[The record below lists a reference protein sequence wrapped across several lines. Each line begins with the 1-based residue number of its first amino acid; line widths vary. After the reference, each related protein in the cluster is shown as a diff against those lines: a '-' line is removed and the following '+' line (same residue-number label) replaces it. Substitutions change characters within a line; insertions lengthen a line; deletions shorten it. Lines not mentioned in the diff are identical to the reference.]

1 MLEHQPEEV
10 VAATLWELESSVSDA
25 LPRGALVSSAR
36 TNCGGYDV
44 AARWTMSTLRGNRQ
58 ECTLAVHFSLAEAK
72 AYCRLNHPR
81 REEIRRRV
89 GEWLCVQLEFRGSEP
104 CADTGYDLALTV
116 PNAFFV
122 DERDAIRVGREDREH
137 DFSLHR
143 GASQPPL
150 T

>member
-1 MLEHQPEEV
+1 MLEHQPDEV

-143 GASQPPL
+143 GASRPPL